1 VFIKDYVSLKA
12 NIYYPNIQLE
22 SNYVDFE
29 CILNNTE
36 SVHYINMANIGPL
49 PVNYKWSF
57 VIDEST
63 VIERIN
69 GNKFIQKSIIY
80 AEEKPI
86 ENDEIITEVISNEN
100 AEKDVVK
107 NKEEEIRPETQGT
120 NTESDMAININQTK
134 EVSKKNFNQKLE
146 HLVSHDN
153 LADLPS
159 YEEVI

>member
-1 VFIKDYVSLKA
+1 
-12 NIYYPNIQLE
+12 
-22 SNYVDFE
+22 
-29 CILNNTE
+29 
-36 SVHYINMANIGPL
+36 MANIGPL
-49 PVNYKWSF
+49 PVNYKWSC